1 MGYLGSYDDLC
12 YCDIYNYVTK
22 QFMEDYDWQESFA
35 LTCGTK
41 EQQDYYKNLFKD
53 KFNKKNMRIEG
64 EDRYFSAEDARRVS
78 EEISKNKTNE
88 QLDWIYKLIN
98 DARFDGKRS
107 VTFSNK
113 KLFESTKNFLE
124 GKGFKVTHFYGDQRD
139 PADDTTIS
147 W

>member
-1 MGYLGSYDDLC
+1 MNRYNDYD
-12 YCDIYNYVTK
+12 
-22 QFMEDYDWQESFA
+22 DYDWQESFV

-53 KFNKKNMRIEG
+53 KFNKKNMRVEG
-64 EDRYFSAEDARRVS
+64 EDRYFSAKDARRVS
-78 EEISKNKTNE
+78 EEVSKNKTNE

-98 DARFDGKRS
+98 DARFEGKRS
-107 VTFSNK
+107 ITFSNK
-113 KLFESTKNFLE
+113 KLFESTKDFLE

>member
-1 MGYLGSYDDLC
+1 
-12 YCDIYNYVTK
+12 
-22 QFMEDYDWQESFA
+22 MEDYDWQESFA